1 MSALIAVHHA
11 LDEQVGVFRELVLV
25 GDGARAAAVLA
36 AHRALTERHASDE
49 EAHLVPLL
57 AGGSRWP
64 AELYTGQHAK
74 LLAGLDR
81 VLDAVAG
88 LAAPRAGWRRHALG
102 VLDALAPALH
112 LADHHHRAEEQDLLV
127 IAEARDPALVAALA
141 RDWLA
146 AAAAHDALL
155 ADARAALRASEA

>member
-36 AHRALTERHASDE
+36 AHRALTERHARDE

-81 VLDAVAG
+81 VLDAVGG
-88 LAAPRAGWRRHALG
+88 LAAPRRAPGGGATRSACSTRWRRRCTSRITTT
-102 VLDALAPALH
+102 AP
-112 LADHHHRAEEQDLLV
+112 RSR
-127 IAEARDPALVAALA
+127 IC
-141 RDWLA
+141 
-146 AAAAHDALL
+146 
-155 ADARAALRASEA
+155 S